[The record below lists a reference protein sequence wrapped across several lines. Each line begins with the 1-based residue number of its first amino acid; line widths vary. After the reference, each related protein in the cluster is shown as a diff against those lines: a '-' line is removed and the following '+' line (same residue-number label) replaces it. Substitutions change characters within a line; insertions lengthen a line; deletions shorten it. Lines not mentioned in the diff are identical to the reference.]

1 MSITPPHKGAWFQPK
16 GVFMKFLI
24 YQKDMNK
31 LPIHIKAKNYKEAE
45 KIAKEMFSNEYTT
58 ILTLG

>member
-1 MSITPPHKGAWFQPK
+1 MR
-16 GVFMKFLI
+16 FLI

-31 LPIHIKAKNYKEAE
+31 LPIHIKAKNRNEAE
-45 KIAKEMFSNEYTT
+45 IIAKEIFPNEYVT

>member
-1 MSITPPHKGAWFQPK
+1 MR
-16 GVFMKFLI
+16 FLI

-31 LPIHIKAKNYKEAE
+31 LPIHIKANNYKEAE
-45 KIAKEMFSNEYTT
+45 KAVKEIFPDEYVT